1 MPAGLGREA
10 GALGVRLEGKGERSL
25 DVEQGEVRSRKPG
38 DEKTQVLRA
47 GVMGAH
53 GSSLPNL

>member
-1 MPAGLGREA
+1 M
-10 GALGVRLEGKGERSL
+10 GVRLEGKGERSL